1 MQKELSKKEMVVL
14 LDNAETELK
23 KVKQTLEEIT
33 NELNAMYSENKQ
45 IQDKL
50 NIAMYLIENVNKRNE
65 ELEKENKFFKEI
77 MINA

>member
-50 NIAMYLIENVNKRNE
+50 NIAMYLIENVNKRNK

>member
-50 NIAMYLIENVNKRNE
+50 NIAMYLIGNVNKRNE